1 MLDEFY
7 QIRLNEAYEL
17 IQNDTDLAL
26 DIFNELLEVE
36 PDNIEILNG
45 KGSALMKLNNIQEA
59 EECFDNSISI
69 IDNSSAWIN
78 KGIISKNKKEYQ
90 NALNYYDKAIQL
102 NPSLNNIVNI
112 LKNEIIDLIDDDLQ
126 NNFTSTANDYIQKG
140 LDYKNENK
148 LWDALDCFNKAIC
161 EDNACEHNVSLYIDE
176 IKHLIYKEFSYNI
189 PDFGQS
195 HIDSLKIKSLR
206 ALLIEENTEKAL
218 EFFNLILEIDEK
230 DLDTLNYKGS
240 VMFLFDDC
248 DRALE
253 CFDKCL
259 KIDGNYYHALFNKA
273 LVLRMMNRLD
283 EALDC
288 FNKLSKIPKYMEK
301 VKLYR
306 MEIFEKITA
315 SN

>member
-59 EECFDNSISI
+59 EECFDKSISI

-240 VMFLFDDC
+240 VMFLFDDYE
-248 DRALE
+248 RALE

>member
-17 IQNDTDLAL
+17 IQNDTNLAL

-59 EECFDNSISI
+59 EECFDKSISI

-240 VMFLFDDC
+240 VMFLFDDYE
-248 DRALE
+248 RALE